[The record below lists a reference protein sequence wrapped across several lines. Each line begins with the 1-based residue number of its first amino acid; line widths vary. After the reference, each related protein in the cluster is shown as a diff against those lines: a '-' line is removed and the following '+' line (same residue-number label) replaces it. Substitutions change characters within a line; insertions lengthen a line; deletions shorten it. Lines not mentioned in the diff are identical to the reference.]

1 MATIKV
7 SGIGVNQFGGVESC
21 GNITSY
27 RATLATDAAGVPLN
41 SNSTAALAIG
51 TIVVLNVLPAG
62 MLLEDAQIIVSN
74 AMTAS
79 TTGSLGFLYSDG
91 VNSAEVPQDAAYFG
105 SGIALSTVAR
115 LRCTAAKAPVTL
127 PKDANLVLTIAGA
140 ASDEASRLDVI
151 VHGERLGY

>member
-1 MATIKV
+1 MAVIKIN
-7 SGIGVNQFGGVESC
+7 GIGVNQFGGVEAC

-27 RATLATDAAGVPLN
+27 RATLATDASGIPLN

-115 LRCTAAKAPVTL
+115 LRCTAEAPVTL